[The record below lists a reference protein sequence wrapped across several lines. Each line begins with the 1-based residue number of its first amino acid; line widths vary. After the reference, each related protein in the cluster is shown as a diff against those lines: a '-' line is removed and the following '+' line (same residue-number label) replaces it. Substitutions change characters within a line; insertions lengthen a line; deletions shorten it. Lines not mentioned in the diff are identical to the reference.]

1 MEMRQLHYFVALAD
15 EASVSRAAVK
25 LSVAQPAIS
34 RQLRLLE
41 EELGVTLFHRT
52 GRGMKLTSAGRFFDD
67 RLRKILGDLNDLE
80 HDVRALK
87 GVVEGKVTLG
97 VPPTESHIL
106 LPPLLERLRR
116 EHPGVELRTVE
127 AFSGDVSELLTTG
140 HIDVALFYKAPRTK
154 HYVADELLNESLY
167 LLQPGGAEAPG
178 KAPLD
183 IADLAA
189 YPMVLPSRRHGLRA
203 LLDQI
208 CSEVDC
214 ELTVEHEVD
223 SLMTIV
229 RMVEAGSVST
239 ILPYNA
245 VQREVAD
252 GRVQAT
258 QIDPMQLRR
267 TLVLATTTHH
277 PVRTAMRIVAQ
288 LCTDIVQNMAQ
299 NGEWLG
305 IIPRR

>member
-1 MEMRQLHYFVALAD
+1 MEMRQLHYFVALA
-15 EASVSRAAVK
+15 EESSVSRAAVK

-34 RQLRLLE
+34 RQLRMLE

-52 GRGMKLTSAGRFFDD
+52 GRGMKLTSAGSFFEG
-67 RLRKILGDLNDLE
+67 RVRKILNDLNELE
-80 HDVRALK
+80 HDVRELK

-106 LPPLLERLRR
+106 VPPLLQALRQS
-116 EHPGVELRTVE
+116 HPGIELRIVE

-154 HYVADELLNESLY
+154 HYVADELLHESLY
-167 LLQPGGAEAPG
+167 LLQSGTAPQPET
-178 KAPLD
+178 APLGVR
-183 IADLAA
+183 DLAGR
-189 YPMVLPSRRHGLRA
+189 PMVLPSRRHGLRA

-208 CSEVDC
+208 CSDMGV
-214 ELTVEHEVD
+214 ELSVEYEVD
-223 SLMTIV
+223 SLMTLV
-229 RMVEAGSVST
+229 RMVEDGSAAT

-245 VQREVAD
+245 VQRDIAE
-252 GRVQAT
+252 GRITAT

-267 TLVLATTTHH
+267 ILVLATTTHH

-288 LCTDIVQNMAQ
+288 LCGDIVRGLAAEGQWQ
-299 NGEWLG
+299 G
-305 IIPRR
+305 IIPKG

>member
-1 MEMRQLHYFVALAD
+1 MEMRQLHYFVALAE

-52 GRGMKLTSAGRFFDD
+52 GRGMKLTNAGRLFDE
-67 RLRKILGDLNDLE
+67 RVRKILNDLNELE

-97 VPPTESHIL
+97 LPPTESHIL
-106 LPPLLERLRR
+106 LPPLLQVLRQ

-154 HYVADELLNESLY
+154 HFVADELLHESLY
-167 LLQPGGAEAPG
+167 LLQAGSTEPPAKE
-178 KAPLD
+178 PLG
-183 IADLAA
+183 IADLAG

-203 LLDQI
+203 LVDQV
-208 CSEVDC
+208 CNEAGVA
-214 ELTVEHEVD
+214 LTVEHEVD
-223 SLMTIV
+223 SLLTII
-229 RMVEAGSVST
+229 RMAEAGNVAT
-239 ILPYNA
+239 ILPFNA
-245 VQREVAD
+245 VQREAAE
-252 GRVQAT
+252 GRITAT
-258 QIDPMQLRR
+258 RIDPAQLRR

-277 PVRTAMRIVAQ
+277 PVRAAMRIVAQ
-288 LCTDIVQNMAQ
+288 QCADIVQKMAQ
-299 NGEWLG
+299 NGEWRG
-305 IIPRR
+305 IIPKR

>member
-67 RLRKILGDLNDLE
+67 RVRKILGDLGDLE

-106 LPPLLERLRR
+106 LPPLLERLRH
-116 EHPGVELRTVE
+116 EHPGVDLRTVE

-140 HIDVALFYKAPRTK
+140 HIDVALFYKAPRTR
-154 HYVADELLNESLY
+154 HYVADELLHESLF
-167 LLQPGGAEAPG
+167 LLQPAGAAAPE
-178 KAPLD
+178 KSPLE
-183 IADLAA
+183 IADLTV

-203 LLDQI
+203 LLEQVGN
-208 CSEVDC
+208 EMGRK
-214 ELTVEHEVD
+214 LTVEHEVD

-245 VQREVAD
+245 VQREVAE
-252 GRVQAT
+252 GRLQAT
-258 QIDPMQLRR
+258 QIDPLQLRR

-288 LCTDIVQNMAQ
+288 LCTEIVQNMAA
-299 NGEWLG
+299 NGEWKG
-305 IIPRR
+305 IIPKR